1 MGINLTNM
9 MNSAAIALGGS
20 ALLALMVVFAARSD
34 VPQTVGT
41 TVSVREDDQFDE
53 VWREAAVNSALK
65 SASLRLTQPTPIKT
79 EVVLPTVIAKPE
91 ELTPKLKRK
100 LVVEERNVCQRHG
113 MRKVTTRGG
122 KSWRCKR

>member
-1 MGINLTNM
+1 M

-34 VPQTVGT
+34 VPQTVAA
-41 TVSVREDDQFDE
+41 TVSVGEDDSFDE

-65 SASLRLTQPTPIKT
+65 SASLRLTEPKLVKT
-79 EVVLPTVIAKPE
+79 EVVLPPIIATPE

-100 LVVEERNVCQRHG
+100 LVEKNVCERHN
-113 MRKVTTRGG
+113 MRKVYSG

>member
-1 MGINLTNM
+1 M

-79 EVVLPTVIAKPE
+79 EVILPTVIAKPE

-100 LVVEERNVCQRHG
+100 LVVERDVCQRHG

>member
-9 MNSAAIALGGS
+9 KNSVAIVLGGS
-20 ALLALMVVFAARSD
+20 ALVALMFVFAARSD

-65 SASLRLTQPTPIKT
+65 SASLQLAEPKLVQT
-79 EVVLPTVIAKPE
+79 EVILPTVIARPE

-100 LVVEERNVCQRHG
+100 LIMERDVCQRHG
-113 MRKVTTRGG
+113 MRKVYRGKG
-122 KSWRCKR
+122 WRCKR

>member
-9 MNSAAIALGGS
+9 KNSVAIVLGGS
-20 ALLALMVVFAARSD
+20 ALVALMFVFAARSD

-65 SASLRLTQPTPIKT
+65 SASLQLTEPKLVQT
-79 EVVLPTVIAKPE
+79 EVILPTVIARPE

-100 LVVEERNVCQRHG
+100 LIIERDVCQRHG
-113 MRKVTTRGG
+113 MRKVYRGKG
-122 KSWRCKR
+122 WRCKR

>member
-1 MGINLTNM
+1 MVFLKAGLF
-9 MNSAAIALGGS
+9 GGS
-20 ALLALMVVFAARSD
+20 ALVALMFVFAARND
-34 VPQTVGT
+34 VPQTVAA
-41 TVSVREDDQFDE
+41 TVSVGEDDFDE

-65 SASLRLTQPTPIKT
+65 SASLRLTQPTPVKT
-79 EVVLPTVIAKPE
+79 EVILPTVIAKPE

-100 LVVEERNVCQRHG
+100 LVVERDVCQRHG

>member
-1 MGINLTNM
+1 MVFLKAGLF
-9 MNSAAIALGGS
+9 GGS
-20 ALLALMVVFAARSD
+20 ALVALMFVFAARND
-34 VPQTVGT
+34 VPQTVAAQVNSNQST
-41 TVSVREDDQFDE
+41 SVGEDDFDE

-79 EVVLPTVIAKPE
+79 EVILPTVIAKPE

-100 LVVEERNVCQRHG
+100 LVVERDVCQRHG

>member
-34 VPQTVGT
+34 VPQTVAA
-41 TVSVREDDQFDE
+41 TVSVGEDDFDE

-65 SASLRLTQPTPIKT
+65 SASLRLTEPKLVQT
-79 EVVLPTVIAKPE
+79 EVILPAIIAKPE

-100 LVVEERNVCQRHG
+100 LVEKNVCERHN
-113 MRKVTTRGG
+113 MRKVYSG
-122 KSWRCKR
+122 KSWRCRK

>member
-65 SASLRLTQPTPIKT
+65 SASLRLTEPKLVQT
-79 EVVLPTVIAKPE
+79 EVILPVIIAKPE

-100 LVVEERNVCQRHG
+100 LVEKNVCERHN
-113 MRKVTTRGG
+113 MRKVYSG

>member
-9 MNSAAIALGGS
+9 KNSVAIVLGGS
-20 ALLALMVVFAARSD
+20 ALVALMFVFAARSD

-65 SASLRLTQPTPIKT
+65 SASLQLAEPKLVQT
-79 EVVLPTVIAKPE
+79 EVILPTVIARPE

-100 LVVEERNVCQRHG
+100 LIIERDVCQRHG
-113 MRKVTTRGG
+113 MRKVYRGKG
-122 KSWRCKR
+122 WRCKR

>member
-1 MGINLTNM
+1 V
-9 MNSAAIALGGS
+9 
-20 ALLALMVVFAARSD
+20 ALMFVFAARND
-34 VPQTVGT
+34 VPQTVAAQVNSNQST
-41 TVSVREDDQFDE
+41 SVGEDDFDE

-79 EVVLPTVIAKPE
+79 EVILPTVIAKPE

-100 LVVEERNVCQRHG
+100 LVVERDVCQRHG